1 MKSGFL
7 QDPQETPNDPS
18 RKAAWAGPLVLS
30 LLAAATVLFALSVS
44 GWFGDR
50 AAGFVPPA
58 GNIKWIPECY
68 RGGRLDGR
76 GVRILLESAGPIAL
90 LFPLFLVFWRNGT
103 DSRKAFQNALLAVS
117 LLAGTLLRVHLWAIK
132 SFWLDSYA
140 LKAGLR
146 MHSWSEILSGPLG
159 FEQSAPIGF
168 CLLEKAVGEL
178 SGWNDQALT
187 FPLLRVGIGSLF
199 LFSRL
204 LVRAGITRF
213 YGVFSLLF
221 ALSPQLVFY
230 SAEFKQY
237 GFDVLFAIL
246 SLLAAVSLFSDK
258 PSAGLLVLVFVVGP
272 FFSHTQ
278 FFLLPGLGLF
288 LFLKTFRPS
297 GRWRF
302 PPPADLA
309 TFLICAG
316 LGGVATLSSYIHT
329 VVTMPRGMFGLWANA
344 FPPVDSVRCYSS
356 WWLERCALSF
366 RDPICVFPVP
376 AKYSLAGIPMF
387 LPAAVLIVWGMAF
400 YRRKA
405 PAAVGL
411 FLCALLLVVLAATLK
426 KWPVVT
432 GTDSVIMSRQ
442 IVFLLPFSF
451 FFLCVGIESAGLR
464 FPRTSAV
471 VLAIIS
477 AGVFL
482 RLLKLDDRHYSF
494 SWPDAVAELARR
506 ATGDSPILIGKYH
519 SNAVWAYAPDW
530 AENNRERIVFFNMSD
545 PKGLAERLDGFAEN
559 PPEGGFWI
567 LWAERFQEKS
577 VAAVCKN
584 HLPGWHADF
593 VHRSPAGVLQHFPGR
608 RAGAPVPPESG
619 VH

>member
-1 MKSGFL
+1 
-7 QDPQETPNDPS
+7 
-18 RKAAWAGPLVLS
+18 
-30 LLAAATVLFALSVS
+30 
-44 GWFGDR
+44 
-50 AAGFVPPA
+50 
-58 GNIKWIPECY
+58 
-68 RGGRLDGR
+68 
-76 GVRILLESAGPIAL
+76 
-90 LFPLFLVFWRNGT
+90 
-103 DSRKAFQNALLAVS
+103 
-117 LLAGTLLRVHLWAIK
+117 
-132 SFWLDSYA
+132 
-140 LKAGLR
+140 
-146 MHSWSEILSGPLG
+146 
-159 FEQSAPIGF
+159 
-168 CLLEKAVGEL
+168 
-178 SGWNDQALT
+178 
-187 FPLLRVGIGSLF
+187 
-199 LFSRL
+199 
-204 LVRAGITRF
+204 
-213 YGVFSLLF
+213 
-221 ALSPQLVFY
+221 
-230 SAEFKQY
+230 
-237 GFDVLFAIL
+237 
-246 SLLAAVSLFSDK
+246 
-258 PSAGLLVLVFVVGP
+258 
-272 FFSHTQ
+272 
-278 FFLLPGLGLF
+278 
-288 LFLKTFRPS
+288 
-297 GRWRF
+297 
-302 PPPADLA
+302 
-309 TFLICAG
+309 
-316 LGGVATLSSYIHT
+316 
-329 VVTMPRGMFGLWANA
+329 
-344 FPPVDSVRCYSS
+344 
-356 WWLERCALSF
+356 
-366 RDPICVFPVP
+366 
-376 AKYSLAGIPMF
+376 MF